1 MILIIFFNQSRLFHC
16 QDHHTIE
23 IDVTLTQNFKGS
35 LKTRYIKSVH
45 FKEKLK
51 CSICDYQATQKYGLS
66 EHVVNVHQKSESTIC
81 TEFNKSI
88 QSKKISQ
95 NTYEIVSLK
104 RADSIYVQNLCISN
118 HTSKCCKVTC

>member
-1 MILIIFFNQSRLFHC
+1 MLEMFIKAKKINLSRLFHC

-66 EHVVNVHQKSESTIC
+66 EHVINVHQKSESTIC
-81 TEFNKSI
+81 TECNKSI
-88 QSKKISQ
+88 QYQKR
-95 NTYEIVSLK
+95 SLK
-104 RADSIYVQNLCISN
+104 THMKLFHSREQIQYTYKICVYQTIIKVQ
-118 HTSKCCKVTC
+118 